1 MRLLSAPVYHLKR
14 KAKRL
19 SREEGIPL
27 HDALDRLATTEG
39 FSAWSML
46 AAIAAAITPANR
58 LFPQFRPGD
67 LVLVGARPGQGK
79 TLMSLELAVEAMRSG
94 HRAAFFSLEYTEKD
108 VLDRLRAIGVEPAQ
122 FDELFA
128 VDCSDAIS
136 ADYVVKEMAAA
147 PRGTVVV
154 IDYLQLLDQ
163 RRENP
168 DLSVQVRAL
177 KSFAR
182 DKGLVVVFIAQIDRS
197 YDTAVKPCPDLA
209 DVRLPNPLDLKLFD
223 KACFLNKSEVR
234 FQAAS

>member
-1 MRLLSAPVYHLKR
+1 MRLSAPIYHLKR

-27 HDALDRLATTEG
+27 HDALDRIATTEG

-46 AAIAAAITPANR
+46 AAKAAAITPAGR

-67 LVLVGARPGQGK
+67 LVLVGARPEGK

-94 HRAAFFSLEYTEKD
+94 HRAAFFSLEYTERD
-108 VLDRLRAIGVEPAQ
+108 VLDRLRAIGVGPAQ
-122 FDELFA
+122 FRELFE

-147 PRGTVVV
+147 PRGTFVV

-182 DKGLVVVFIAQIDRS
+182 DKGLIVAFISQIDRS
-197 YDTAVKPCPDLA
+197 YDPAVKPCPDLD

-223 KACFLNKSEVR
+223 KTCFLNNSEVQFR
-234 FQAAS
+234 AAS

>member
-1 MRLLSAPVYHLKR
+1 MRLSAPIYHLKR
-14 KAKRL
+14 RAKRL
-19 SREEGIPL
+19 SREKGIPL
-27 HDALDRLATTEG
+27 HDALDRIARTEG
-39 FSAWSML
+39 FSAWSLL
-46 AAIAAAITPANR
+46 AAKAAALTPASR

-94 HRAAFFSLEYTEKD
+94 QRSAFFSLEYTEKN

-122 FDELFA
+122 FDKLFE

-136 ADYVVKEMAAA
+136 ADYVVKQMAAA
-147 PRGTVVV
+147 PRGTFVV
-154 IDYLQLLDQ
+154 IDYLQVLDQ

-168 DLSVQVRAL
+168 DLNVQVRAL

-182 DKGLVVVFIAQIDRS
+182 DKGLIVVFISQIDRS
-197 YDTAVKPCPDLA
+197 YDPSAKPCPDLS

-223 KACFLNKSEVR
+223 KTCFLNNSEVQFR
-234 FQAAS
+234 AAS

>member
-1 MRLLSAPVYHLKR
+1 MKLSAPIYHLKR
-14 KAKRL
+14 RAKRL

-27 HDALDRLATTEG
+27 HDALDRIATTEG
-39 FSAWSML
+39 FSAWSLL
-46 AAIAAAITPANR
+46 AAKAAALTPANK
-58 LFPQFRPGD
+58 LFPQFQPGD

-79 TLMSLELAVEAMRSG
+79 TLMSLELAVAAMKSG

-108 VLDRLRAIGVEPAQ
+108 VLDRLRAIGVEPA
-122 FDELFA
+122 ELDKLFE

-136 ADYVVKEMAAA
+136 ADYVVKQMATA

-168 DLSVQVRAL
+168 DLTVQVRAL

-182 DKGLVVVFIAQIDRS
+182 DKGLIVVFISQIDRS
-197 YDTAVKPCPDLA
+197 YDPSVKPCPDLSN
-209 DVRLPNPLDLKLFD
+209 VRLPNPLDLKLFD
-223 KACFLNKSEVR
+223 KTCFMNQSEVQFR
-234 FQAAS
+234 AAS